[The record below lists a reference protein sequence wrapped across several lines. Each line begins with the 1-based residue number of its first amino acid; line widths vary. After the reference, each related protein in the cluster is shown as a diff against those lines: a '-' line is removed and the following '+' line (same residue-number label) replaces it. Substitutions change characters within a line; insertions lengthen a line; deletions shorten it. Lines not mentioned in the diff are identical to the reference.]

1 MTAWNMPG
9 LFLLLSARTLIFKW
23 EANAYIGSISTKHPH
38 DGHPVNYI
46 NTEGKWNGWG
56 WRYVPLTPSPLGLMA
71 DIHLDLKSRVFGF
84 LRDIRESKAR

>member
-1 MTAWNMPG
+1 MPG
-9 LFLLLSARTLIFKW
+9 LLLLFSARTLMFKW

-38 DGHPVNYI
+38 DGHPVKCI

-56 WRYVPLTPSPLGLMA
+56 WRYVPLPPYPLPLCLMA